1 MPPSATPIPPASELI
16 GRMADWLEA
25 QEDLSLAALTAG
37 PLSNALTG
45 EQLEHIADDP
55 AERDVLVIGLRQSV
69 LAARVL
75 EAEREVEVLRVQLS
89 GAYGLI
95 RDCQSH
101 DGWSG
106 GMDPDVRDR
115 VDEFVEALDLCQ
127 EPVSR
132 EREAFEALLSLVVE
146 KASLAAPGFYRTG
159 SLSSEHRMWA
169 IFGEWRAGGESQYEA
184 REALKDVIRAALIEQ
199 TGGER

>member
-1 MPPSATPIPPASELI
+1 MPPSPTPIPPASELI
-16 GRMADWLEA
+16 SRTADWLEA
-25 QEDLSLAALTAG
+25 QEDLSYKALANG
-37 PLSNALTG
+37 PLG
-45 EQLEHIADDP
+45 ESLRPGDILHIADNP
-55 AERDVLVIGLRQSV
+55 TERDVLVAGMRQSV
-69 LAARVL
+69 LALRAL
-75 EAEREVEVLRVQLS
+75 EAEREVEVLRVQLA

-95 RDCQSH
+95 RDCQSG

-132 EREAFEALLSLVVE
+132 EREAFDALLSLVADNA
-146 KASLAAPGFYRTG
+146 KWGLSPGAEPRI
-159 SLSSEHRMWA
+159 WA
-169 IFGEWRAGGESQYEA
+169 FWGEWRAGAESQTAA

-199 TGGER
+199 TGETDA